1 MVRGRFGRGR
11 RFATATGASTIVLS
25 QAFHLEIFSDC
36 EERVKLFLGD
46 IHFAV
51 IHEVEHADQVCI
63 LDTLEE
69 EQGMLVA
76 IPSQDSPEEGGTG
89 TQDHLV
95 GLKLLVLTGQGDVKE
110 VAFVLELRERLLYI
124 FVKFVPFQK

>member
-11 RFATATGASTIVLS
+11 RVATATGAAAIVLS
-25 QAFHLEIFSDC
+25 QTFHLEIFSDG

-76 IPSQDSPEEGGTG
+76 IPPQDGPEEGRAG

-95 GLKLLVLTGQGDVKE
+95 GLKLLILTGQGDVEE
-110 VAFVLELRERLLYI
+110 VFVFAQFPER
-124 FVKFVPFQK
+124 

>member
-1 MVRGRFGRGR
+1 MVRGRFRRGR
-11 RFATATGASTIVLS
+11 RRFVTATGAAAIVLS
-25 QAFHLEIFSDC
+25 QTFHLEIFSDG

-69 EQGMLVA
+69 EQGVLVA
-76 IPSQDSPEEGGTG
+76 IPPQDGAEEGRAG
-89 TQDHLV
+89 TQDYLV
-95 GLKLLVLTGQGDVKE
+95 GLKLLILTGQGDVEE
-110 VAFVLELRERLLYI
+110 VFVFAQLSEC
-124 FVKFVPFQK
+124 

>member
-1 MVRGRFGRGR
+1 MVGRGGRFCGRNR
-11 RFATATGASTIVLS
+11 VFAATRTSTIVLG
-25 QAFHLEIFSDC
+25 QAFHLQLLSDGKK
-36 EERVKLFLGD
+36 RVKLFLGD

-95 GLKLLVLTGQGDVKE
+95 GLKLLILTGQGDVKE
-110 VAFVLELRERLLYI
+110 VFVFAQLPER
-124 FVKFVPFQK
+124 